1 MDARLF
7 QGYYHATTQETTQLE
22 LAQAVGRI
30 LYQKGL
36 IKEKEPK
43 QVPLERVDGMM
54 SSFGFPL
61 LGRYMFASNARTV
74 AMRAK
79 DVLGWEPK
87 APSIW
92 DVLDQDVTDAVEA
105 LGSK

>member
-1 MDARLF
+1 M
-7 QGYYHATTQETTQLE
+7 TQLE

-30 LYQKGL
+30 LYEKGL
-36 IKEKEPK
+36 IKAKEPK

-54 SSFGFPL
+54 SSYGLPL
-61 LGRYMFASNARTV
+61 LGRYMFASNSRSV
-74 AMRAK
+74 ATRAK
-79 DVLGWEPK
+79 DVLGWVPK

-92 DVLDQDVTDAVEA
+92 DVLEQDVSDAVET